1 MSARVTACVCV
12 HACVHEY
19 AHKDIVTLTSVVEGL
34 AAKCLDACITCAR
47 KLDARAE
54 LSAQSMYRLMFICGL
69 KCDHDDKDSG
79 QRAHAVDFVNRL
91 SALGIAVVDRLLAK
105 GQRTASDSETPQ
117 WRSESPHSHQVVPTM
132 IMAAGRMPCA
142 KLERP
147 AKCGAQGRSRRSKG
161 DLSGL

>member
-1 MSARVTACVCV
+1 MSARVTACACV

-34 AAKCLDACITCAR
+34 AAKCLDVCMTCAR
-47 KLDARAE
+47 NLDARAE

-105 GQRTASDSETPQ
+105 GQRGAVTRTAGGDGFPP
-117 WRSESPHSHQVVPTM
+117 R
-132 IMAAGRMPCA
+132 
-142 KLERP
+142 LERHGMKKQAFAIP
-147 AKCGAQGRSRRSKG
+147 NLDRSPRGSAGA
-161 DLSGL
+161 GLGATPKP

>member
-1 MSARVTACVCV
+1 MSARVTACACV

-34 AAKCLDACITCAR
+34 AAKCLDACMTCAR

-105 GQRTASDSETPQ
+105 GQRGAATRTIALLIQNFAQAKVSYF
-117 WRSESPHSHQVVPTM
+117 RS
-132 IMAAGRMPCA
+132 
-142 KLERP
+142 
-147 AKCGAQGRSRRSKG
+147 SRFVEQ
-161 DLSGL
+161 DIPWF